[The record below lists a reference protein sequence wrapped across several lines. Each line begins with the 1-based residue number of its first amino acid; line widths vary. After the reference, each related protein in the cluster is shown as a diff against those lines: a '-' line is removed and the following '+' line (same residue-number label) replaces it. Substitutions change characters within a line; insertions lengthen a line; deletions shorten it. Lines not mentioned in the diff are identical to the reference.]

1 MAFHMKMK
9 LSYLILLISIL
20 SIGCKNNNH
29 LFKLV
34 DKESSGIDF
43 SNNIK
48 INDSIN
54 ILDNEFTYNGAGVAV
69 GDLNGDGLQDI
80 YFCGSQVE
88 NKLYLN
94 KGGLKFDEVIDKSNA
109 QKKKGQW
116 SSGVTLVDINSDGKL
131 DIYVCN
137 TMLSDSAL
145 LRDLLFINQGNEM
158 SVMDLLTVKINK
170 TTND

>member
-1 MAFHMKMK
+1 MVKYLFKVHKKINFREINSIMAFYMKMK

-94 KGGLKFDEVIDKSNA
+94 KGGLKFDEVKRTVVFRCNA
-109 QKKKGQW
+109 CRYQ
-116 SSGVTLVDINSDGKL
+116 
-131 DIYVCN
+131 
-137 TMLSDSAL
+137 
-145 LRDLLFINQGNEM
+145 LRWEA
-158 SVMDLLTVKINK
+158 
-170 TTND
+170 